1 MSGANQRRKAV
12 HILVLCTVLWGL
24 SFPTMRSLELMQQ
37 NLFPYAGSWFFTSL
51 GVMYRFGF
59 AGIVLAVV
67 NLRQLKNT
75 SRLEM
80 EQGIV
85 LAVFGG
91 GGILFQMDGLSYTDA
106 SISAFLTQGYCLF
119 IPLWVAV
126 VNRRWPSLKIFLS
139 TVQVVIGVAVLARL
153 DFHSLKLGR
162 GELETL
168 IASLLFTGQILC
180 LEQPRYASNR
190 PENFST
196 VMFLLMA
203 LLCVPLVCLTAPSA
217 AACLR
222 VYASPSACG
231 FLAILVVFCTLI
243 SYTMMNR
250 WQKFVTATEAGLI
263 YSIEPVIASLLA
275 LFLPAIFSWWA
286 GINYANEEL
295 TVRLFIGGGLIT
307 GANLLLQSKWL
318 EGKGVN
324 DEL

>member
-1 MSGANQRRKAV
+1 MSGVNQRRKAV
-12 HILVLCTVLWGL
+12 RILVFCTVLWGL

-37 NLFPYAGSWFFTSL
+37 NLFPHASSWFFTSL
-51 GVMYRFGF
+51 DVMYRFGF
-59 AGIVLAVV
+59 AGIILGMIY
-67 NLRQLKNT
+67 LRQLRGT
-75 SRLEM
+75 TRREM

-91 GGILFQMDGLSYTDA
+91 GGILFQMDGLAYTDA
-106 SISAFLTQGYCLF
+106 SVSAFLTQGYCLF

-139 TVQVVIGVAVLARL
+139 TLLVVIGVAVLARL
-153 DFHSLKLGR
+153 NFHSLKLGR

-180 LEQPRYASNR
+180 LEQPRYAANR
-190 PENFST
+190 PEIFST
-196 VMFLLMA
+196 VMFLMMA
-203 LLCVPLVCLTAPSA
+203 LLCALLVCTTAPGA

-222 VYASPSACG
+222 AYASLPACG
-231 FLAILVVFCTLI
+231 FQAILVVFCTLI

-275 LFLPAIFSWWA
+275 LFLPAIFSRWA
-286 GINYANEEL
+286 AINYANEEL
-295 TVRLFIGGGLIT
+295 TARLFIGGALIT
-307 GANLLLQSKWL
+307 AANVLLQSKWL
-318 EGKGVN
+318 EPKPGVV
-324 DEL
+324 ES

>member
-12 HILVLCTVLWGL
+12 RILVLYTMLWGL
-24 SFPTMRSLELMQQ
+24 SFPAMKALAQTQQ
-37 NLFPYAGSWFFTSL
+37 NLLPHTDSWFFTSL

-59 AGIVLAVV
+59 AGIILAMIY
-67 NLRQLKNT
+67 LRQLQST
-75 SRLEM
+75 TRREM

-91 GGILFQMDGLSYTDA
+91 GGILFQMDGLAYTDA

-119 IPLWVAV
+119 IPLWVSV
-126 VNRRWPSLKIFLS
+126 VNRRWPSLKIVLS
-139 TVQVVIGVAVLARL
+139 TLLVVTGVAVLAKL
-153 DFHSLKLGR
+153 NFHSLKLGR

-180 LEQPRYASNR
+180 LEQPRYAANR
-190 PENFST
+190 PANFSI

-203 LLCVPLVCLTAPSA
+203 LLCAPLVGATAPGA

-222 VYASPSACG
+222 AYASLPACG

-275 LFLPAIFSWWA
+275 LFLPAIFSRWA

-295 TVRLFIGGGLIT
+295 TLRLFIGGGLIT

-318 EGKGVN
+318 EGKSR
-324 DEL
+324 D

>member
-12 HILVLCTVLWGL
+12 RILVFCTILWGL
-24 SFPTMRSLELMQQ
+24 SFPVMKALAQTQQ
-37 NLFPYAGSWFFTSL
+37 NILPHTGSWFFTSL

-59 AGIVLAVV
+59 AGLILGVIY
-67 NLRQLKNT
+67 LRQLRT
-75 SRLEM
+75 TTRREL

-91 GGILFQMDGLSYTDA
+91 GGILFQMDGLAYTDA

-126 VNRRWPSLKIFLS
+126 VNRRWPSLKIVLS
-139 TVQVVIGVAVLARL
+139 TVLVVVGVAVLAQL
-153 DFHSLKLGR
+153 NLHSLKLGR

-180 LEQPRYASNR
+180 LEQPRYAVNR
-190 PENFST
+190 PANFST

-203 LLCVPLVCLTAPSA
+203 LLCVPLVCATAPGA

-222 VYASPSACG
+222 AYASLPACG

-275 LFLPAIFSWWA
+275 LFLPAIFSLWA

-295 TVRLFIGGGLIT
+295 TVRLFVGGGLIMV
-307 GANLLLQSKWL
+307 ANILLQSKWL
-318 EGKGVN
+318 EPKAGVV
-324 DEL
+324 ES